1 MTRTSEI
8 SFPHLLTMHQK
19 AAIYTS
25 VSSGDIT
32 SFIALVPVVLRRVPP
47 GVVGEF
53 EPIMMAAAESFFADA
68 VVGFMKLSDAE
79 AVDRGLL
86 IVVELDVDVVDESGL
101 RGLERAVEVAVMFGV
116 DVADKLER
124 Q

>member
-1 MTRTSEI
+1 
-8 SFPHLLTMHQK
+8 
-19 AAIYTS
+19 
-25 VSSGDIT
+25 
-32 SFIALVPVVLRRVPP
+32 
-47 GVVGEF
+47 
-53 EPIMMAAAESFFADA
+53 
-68 VVGFMKLSDAE
+68 MKLSDAE